1 MVRKAMR
8 MPAVLAATGWS
19 KPTLFAKIKA
29 GKFPAGTKIDP
40 DGRAVVWWEDQ
51 IEAFQKAAMTAAAV
65 PTSALR
71 KQLGIEG
78 TAA

>member
-1 MVRKAMR
+1 MR

-40 DGRAVVWWEDQ
+40 NGRAVVWWEDA
-51 IEAFQKAAMTAAAV
+51 IEAFQKGEWRAAA
-65 PTSALR
+65 TF
-71 KQLGIEG
+71 
-78 TAA
+78 